1 MEVQEILISIII
13 PIYNAENYID
23 LCLRSILNQVN
34 DSIEVILV
42 NDGSKDSSK
51 DKCEYYCRNNKNTIL
66 INQENFGVSAARN
79 TGLKVA
85 KGKYIGFV
93 DIDDTIKPNTIEVL
107 LNEIKSIE
115 ADLIIW
121 GIECTQYFKG
131 GNIKKEII
139 TYETKEFTINEFEED
154 LYKYFNNWYLNY
166 TWNKLYKKSIIEKA
180 NLKFNEDMSTSEDL
194 LFNSLY
200 LRSCKKIKI
209 INDILYNYRKVSEN
223 SITRKYHNDEYEMQK
238 KAYDELVNTLNIN
251 GKYNNSNKVILD
263 DYYIK
268 FAYNIVYNV
277 VNKDFKI
284 SNKRKKN
291 ILKRIKSDV
300 KLRSRLQENF
310 NRNNFNKIFYYS
322 LKLNNVLSL
331 IALSK
336 AYKVYNYYVHG
347 WYRD

>member
-1 MEVQEILISIII
+1 MEAQEILISIII

-23 LCLRSILNQVN
+23 LCLKSILNQVN

-51 DKCEYYCRNNKNTIL
+51 DKCEYYCRNNKNIIL
-66 INQENFGVSAARN
+66 INQENLGVSAARN

-93 DIDDTIKPNTIEVL
+93 DIDDTIKSNTIEVL
-107 LNEIKSIE
+107 LNEIKSID

-121 GIECTQYFKG
+121 GIECTQHFKS

-139 TYETKEFTINEFEED
+139 THEAKEFTINEFEES

-166 TWNKLYKKSIIEKA
+166 TWNKLYKKSIIKKA
-180 NLKFNEDMSTSEDL
+180 NLKFNENMSTSEDL

-209 INDILYNYRKVSEN
+209 INDIYRKVSEN
-223 SITRKYHNDEYEMQK
+223 SITRKYHNDEYGMQK

-251 GKYNNSNKVILD
+251 GKYNDLNKAVLD

-300 KLRSRLQENF
+300 NLKSKLQENF
-310 NRNNFNKIFYYS
+310 NKNKFNKIFYCS
-322 LKLNNVLSL
+322 LKLNNILPL

-336 AYKVYNYYVHG
+336 AYKVYNCYVHG

>member
-1 MEVQEILISIII
+1 
-13 PIYNAENYID
+13 
-23 LCLRSILNQVN
+23 
-34 DSIEVILV
+34 
-42 NDGSKDSSK
+42 
-51 DKCEYYCRNNKNTIL
+51 
-66 INQENFGVSAARN
+66 
-79 TGLKVA
+79 
-85 KGKYIGFV
+85 
-93 DIDDTIKPNTIEVL
+93 
-107 LNEIKSIE
+107 
-115 ADLIIW
+115 
-121 GIECTQYFKG
+121 
-131 GNIKKEII
+131 
-139 TYETKEFTINEFEED
+139 
-154 LYKYFNNWYLNY
+154 
-166 TWNKLYKKSIIEKA
+166 
-180 NLKFNEDMSTSEDL
+180 
-194 LFNSLY
+194 
-200 LRSCKKIKI
+200 
-209 INDILYNYRKVSEN
+209 
-223 SITRKYHNDEYEMQK
+223 MQK